1 MNGTGYYISSGLDL
15 SDIFLPLSS
24 GTSIGYD
31 TGFSTLVNSTSI
43 DLQYV
48 FSSISSGSAL
58 GYDTGYSVTGNV
70 DLSAIFA
77 KNTSYTTTGNPTI
90 TTLNGYTFIQFLS
103 SGTGSITFINPSAG
117 LQISYLVVG
126 GGGAGGSGYYYTE
139 GGAGTTIVQFY
150 TGGGGAGG
158 EVTQGTFLLSAST
171 TLTTSI
177 GAGAIA
183 STTSVIDGTNSS
195 ITYSSTTYQ
204 SQGGEGGGLYNST
217 DPYTTPGGTGINSS
231 GNGGDGG
238 TILFSDNILTQ
249 YPATSS
255 LSSSYDSSSYSNVS
269 INGYSLGY
277 AVSGGGGA
285 GATDVDPPYE
295 PLTSTGSG
303 GTGGYITATPTLI
316 APENGTY
323 GGGGGGSCTNISGAT
338 SLGANGGDGLII
350 VSFFVAADAYNGVF
364 LDVPSGVYTLKTPY
378 SAYGLLF
385 TGYTISIDEN
395 DGSHNVAFLYNG
407 GSDSPDPDTNLNNGQ
422 WASYVIIYCG
432 DWSNLPYN

>member
-1 MNGTGYYISSGLDL
+1 MSDTGYIISSGLDL
-15 SDIFLPLSS
+15 TDIFLPLSS
-24 GTSIGYD
+24 GTSINYD
-31 TGFSTLVNSTSI
+31 TGFSTLVNSIST
-43 DLQYV
+43 DLRYV
-48 FSSISSGSAL
+48 FASISSGSEL
-58 GYDTGYSVTGNV
+58 GYETGYSVTGKG
-70 DLSAIFA
+70 DLSTIFA
-77 KNTSYTTTGNPTI
+77 KNTSYTTTGNTTI
-90 TTLNGYTFIQFLS
+90 TTQNGYTFVQFLS

-126 GGGAGGSGYYYTE
+126 GGGAGGSGYYYEE
-139 GGAGTTIVQFY
+139 GGSGTTIVQFY

-158 EVTQGTFLLSAST
+158 QVTQGTFSISAST
-171 TLTTSI
+171 TLTTTI

-183 STTSVIDGTNSS
+183 STTTISGGTNSS
-195 ITYSSTTYQ
+195 ITYSSTTYT
-204 SQGGEGGGLYNST
+204 SQGGQGGGLYNST
-217 DPYTTPGGTGINSS
+217 EPYTTPGGTGINSS
-231 GNGGDGG
+231 GDGGNGGA
-238 TILFSDNILTQ
+238 ILYSNGSATEIL
-249 YPATSS
+249 ATSS
-255 LSSSYDSSSYSNVS
+255 PSSSYDSSYSNIS

-285 GATDVDPPYE
+285 GYTI
-295 PLTSTGSG
+295 PLTPTGSG
-303 GTGGYITATPTLI
+303 GTGGYITNAILI

-323 GGGGGGSCTNISGAT
+323 GGGGGGYCANISGTTNA
-338 SLGANGGDGLII
+338 GANGGDGLII
-350 VSFFVAADAYNGVF
+350 VSFFVATDAYNGVF

-385 TGYTISIDEN
+385 TGYTISIDET